1 MTGDRPTT
9 PGWHCHR
16 CRSTS
21 PEDLSTACRQRHPDH
36 VVRVEYRPLLL
47 SAYPAFECIL
57 AVVPPPLVSISET
70 AGGHEGRWECQPLPT
85 MPNKTQP
92 SMGGICYLG
101 NFLGDCHVRRVPRLR
116 GLSRR
121 ESGGTTRVRWRGA
134 SYLGPSLPLCAVWI
148 QMSSA
153 RTAPKTVA
161 GVGGRGDCI

>member
-1 MTGDRPTT
+1 MSGIIIRITWWLSHDGRP
-9 PGWHCHR
+9 PDHSWVALPPV
-16 CRSTS
+16 SL
-21 PEDLSTACRQRHPDH
+21 DVLSTACRQRHRPCGTR
-36 VVRVEYRPLLL
+36 RV
-47 SAYPAFECIL
+47 STSTAYPAFECIL
-57 AVVPPPLVSISET
+57 AVVPHPLVSISET

-134 SYLGPSLPLCAVWI
+134 SYLGPSLKYLRYGPT
-148 QMSSA
+148 QSNS
-153 RTAPKTVA
+153 
-161 GVGGRGDCI
+161 